1 MAYQKLTNR
10 DTERESEHEMDW
22 FHLKAA
28 VSCKELD
35 LFDENSLNCDVAE
48 GRLMSAVTNGFF
60 VYI

>member
-1 MAYQKLTNR
+1 MANQKLTNR

-35 LFDENSLNCDVAE
+35 LFGDVAE

>member
-1 MAYQKLTNR
+1 MANQKLTNR